1 MTSGKRISVAHLVYA
16 LRTGGLENILVSLIN
31 ELPADRF
38 RHTVFCLTNFDE
50 EYRRTMIRQPD
61 CEVIALN
68 KRPQGSD
75 PSMLWRLAQ
84 HLRRL
89 KPDVFHSHNL
99 GPMEGQWAAA
109 LAGVPR
115 RVHTEHGRDT
125 YDLDGTSLKYNLFRR
140 ATRPLIHQYTAVSKD
155 LAEWLVKTVW
165 VPRGRVRQIY
175 TGIDTERYRPGPKL
189 SELAGAPP
197 GFFSERAFVIGT
209 VGRLAEVKDQGTLIE
224 AFAMLRARKQQERLR
239 LMIVGE
245 GHMRP
250 KLEALLDKHR
260 LGPEAVWMAGNRTDI
275 PQLLRQMDLYTLPST
290 VEGISISILE
300 AMATGLPVLATRV
313 GGNPEIVS
321 RETGV
326 LVPAGDPVGFAEAA
340 AGLIASGEQS
350 LAKLGAAGRAYVLR
364 ECTLDAF
371 YGGYRAAYDPEFR

>member
-1 MTSGKRISVAHLVYA
+1 MPCGKRISVAHLVYA

-38 RHTVFCLTNFDE
+38 RHTVFCLTTFDE

-61 CEVIALN
+61 CEVIALH
-68 KRPQGSD
+68 KRPDGSD
-75 PSMLWRLAQ
+75 PHMLWRLAQ
-84 HLRRL
+84 QLRRL

-125 YDLDGTSLKYNLFRR
+125 YDLDGTSFKYNLFRR

-165 VPRGRVRQIY
+165 VPRERVRQIY
-175 TGIDTERYRPGPKL
+175 TGIDTERYYPGPKL
-189 SELAGAPP
+189 SEVPGAPA
-197 GFFSERAFVIGT
+197 GFFGEGAFVIGT

-224 AFAMLRARKQQERLR
+224 AFALLRGRKGSGGGGDRLR

-250 KLEALLDKHR
+250 KLEALLEKHR

-275 PQLLRQMDLYTLPST
+275 PQLLRQMDL
-290 VEGISISILE
+290 
-300 AMATGLPVLATRV
+300 
-313 GGNPEIVS
+313 
-321 RETGV
+321 
-326 LVPAGDPVGFAEAA
+326 
-340 AGLIASGEQS
+340 
-350 LAKLGAAGRAYVLR
+350 
-364 ECTLDAF
+364 
-371 YGGYRAAYDPEFR
+371 